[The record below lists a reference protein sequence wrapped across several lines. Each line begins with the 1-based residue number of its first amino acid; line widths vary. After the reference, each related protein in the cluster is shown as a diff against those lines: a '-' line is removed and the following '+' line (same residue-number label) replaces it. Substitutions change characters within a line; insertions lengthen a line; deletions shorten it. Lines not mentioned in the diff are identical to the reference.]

1 MRIIKKITKKTL
13 FNRPFTKKTL
23 FNRPFT
29 LNGLLPTFLCIFIF
43 TFLIYCLYLQYL
55 QIEELQTQIKILESN
70 LVDAEI
76 KEKKFFYLNTKLM
89 LIGIVMVMIFG

>member
-1 MRIIKKITKKTL
+1 MRRIKKKII
-13 FNRPFTKKTL
+13 NKTL

-29 LNGLLPTFLCIFIF
+29 LNYILPLFLWFFIF
-43 TFLIYCLYLQYL
+43 TFLIYCLYLQNL

-76 KEKKFFYLNTKLM
+76 KGKRFSYINTGLM
-89 LIGIVMVMIFG
+89 LFGAVMVVIFGYR